1 MIATLR
7 NSGPLRAARERL
19 GPGKL
24 TILLALLTVYTLWST
39 TFLGIAIALRGLPPF
54 LLGGMRYVAAALILA
69 AVALALRQARP
80 SWREAAGSALLG
92 LFFVAVGN
100 GALTW
105 AQQWVATGTA
115 ALLGAIGPL
124 FLLVA
129 EALVPGG
136 ERPTRRGAAG
146 VLLGFGGVALLV
158 GPTLSAGST
167 GAIAGQAVLV
177 ASAAIGCVGLLV
189 AKRVPTPG
197 SWLWHSAV
205 MMLSGGA
212 TLLAL
217 GAAAGEPARVVW
229 GAVPGQAWL
238 GLAYLVVF
246 GSCLGFSAFSW
257 LTQHARPALVSTISY
272 VIPVTATLLGAVV
285 LHEAVTP
292 AIVMAAALI
301 VGSVA
306 LVATGGRRTR
316 GRDVERP

>member
-7 NSGPLRAARERL
+7 NSGPVRAARERL
-19 GPGKL
+19 GPGRL
-24 TILLALLTVYTLWST
+24 TVLLALATVYLLWST

-54 LLGGMRYVAAALILA
+54 LLGGMRYAAAAAVLA
-69 AVALALRQARP
+69 LVALALRQARP
-80 SWREAAGSALLG
+80 TWREAAGSALLG

-105 AQQWVATGTA
+105 AQQWVETGTA

-136 ERPTRRGAAG
+136 DRPTKRGAAG

-158 GPTLSAGST
+158 GPTLTAGSAG
-167 GAIAGQAVLV
+167 ALAGQAVLV

-189 AKRVPTPG
+189 AKRVPKPA
-197 SWLWHSAV
+197 SWVWHSAL
-205 MMLSGGA
+205 MMASGG
-212 TLLAL
+212 TVLLAL
-217 GAAAGEPARVVW
+217 GVAAGEPTRVAW

-238 GLAYLVVF
+238 GLAYLVLF
-246 GSCLGFSAFSW
+246 GSCLGFSAFAW

-272 VIPVTATLLGAVV
+272 VIPVLATILGAVV
-285 LHEAVTP
+285 LGEAVTP
-292 AIVMAAALI
+292 GIVTAAALI

-306 LVATGGRRTR
+306 LVATGGRRR
-316 GRDVERP
+316 A